1 MAVEAKAPAMA
12 RIDAKSIVLCVI
24 EVVIEVEVVEDWKLE
39 LLEK

>member
-1 MAVEAKAPAMA
+1 MA